1 MARTAERGR
10 PKPVAGLVANHLYS
24 GKPAVGTAPL
34 PHSSQVMLQ
43 SECYRLFSIQMTRLE
58 HLTADTRV
66 TVRRPGA
73 PAPGGRCVVYWM
85 QRAQRAFDNPALDV
99 AVEAANILKQ
109 PVVIFFAP
117 VPFYPR
123 ANLRHYAFL
132 AQGIPD
138 TAERARKR
146 GIGYVLRRYPGHS
159 LLKFCDEVDASLVV
173 GDENPMREP
182 KHWRQLAAKK
192 LSVPLWTVDAD
203 VVIPSKLLEKEQY
216 AARTIRP
223 RLQRRLEQFLTQPSN
238 TTAKV
243 EWEKPRGLEALSD
256 DGSVDLTEEWK
267 NLDRSV
273 HPVNSFRGGATEG
286 LKLLHGFIRHKLADY
301 PEQHGKPEIDGTS
314 RLSPYLH
321 FGHIG
326 PHTVALA
333 VEKSHAPRAAKDDF
347 LDQLITWRELSI
359 NFVHYNSLYDSIES
373 APNWAHR
380 TLAQHSH
387 DKRPVVYSREQLES
401 AQTHDDLWN
410 AAQFQMLHA
419 GWMHN
424 YMRMYW
430 AKKILEWSPSPA
442 AAYQT
447 AIYLNDKYFLD
458 GRDPN
463 GYAGIAWSIA
473 GKFDRPWFDRPIFG
487 SIRYMSGQAA
497 ARKFNAEKYVA
508 QMAELAGHPGQASLG
523 LPFE

>member
-1 MARTAERGR
+1 
-10 PKPVAGLVANHLYS
+10 
-24 GKPAVGTAPL
+24 
-34 PHSSQVMLQ
+34 ML
-43 SECYRLFSIQMTRLE
+43 RLDDLASNP
-58 HLTADTRV
+58 RV

-85 QRAQRAFDNPALDV
+85 QRAQRALDNPALDV
-99 AVEAANILKQ
+99 AVEAANALKQ

-117 VPFYPR
+117 VPFYPH
-123 ANLRHYAFL
+123 ANLRHYTFL
-132 AQGIPD
+132 AQAVPD

-146 GIGYVLRRYPGHS
+146 GIGFVLRRYPDHS
-159 LLKFCDEVDASLVV
+159 LLKFCEEVKASLVV

-182 KHWRQLAAKK
+182 NHWRSLAAKK

-203 VVIPSKLLEKEQY
+203 VIVPSQLLEKEQY
-216 AARTIRP
+216 AARVVRP
-223 RLQRRLEQFLTQPSN
+223 RLQKRLKQFLTQPSN
-238 TTAKV
+238 AKAKIA
-243 EWEKPRGLEALSD
+243 WEKPRGLEVLPD
-256 DGSVDLTEEWK
+256 DGSIDITERWK
-267 NLDRSV
+267 DLDRSV
-273 HPVNSFRGGATEG
+273 QPVDSLRGGTTEG
-286 LKLLHGFIRHKLADY
+286 LKLLHDFIRHKLAHY
-301 PEQHGKPEIDGTS
+301 PERHGKPETDGTS

-333 VEKSHAPRAAKDDF
+333 VEKSRAPRSAKDDF

-359 NFVHYNSLYDSIES
+359 NFVHYNPLYDSIES
-373 APNWAHR
+373 APDWAHR
-380 TLAQHSH
+380 TLAKHAH
-387 DKRPVVYSREQLES
+387 DQRPVVYSREQLER
-401 AQTHDDLWN
+401 AETHDHLWN
-410 AAQFQMLHA
+410 AAQLQMLHA

-442 AAYQT
+442 VAYQT
-447 AIYLNDKYFLD
+447 AVYLNDKYLLD

-487 SIRYMSGQAA
+487 SVRYMSGQAA
-497 ARKFNAEKYVA
+497 AKKFDAGKYIA
-508 QMAELAGHPGQASLG
+508 QMAELAADTRPAGGRA
-523 LPFE
+523 FA

>member
-1 MARTAERGR
+1 
-10 PKPVAGLVANHLYS
+10 
-24 GKPAVGTAPL
+24 
-34 PHSSQVMLQ
+34 ML
-43 SECYRLFSIQMTRLE
+43 RLDDLASNP
-58 HLTADTRV
+58 RV

-85 QRAQRAFDNPALDV
+85 QRAQRALDNPALDV
-99 AVEAANILKQ
+99 AVEAANALKQ

-117 VPFYPR
+117 VPFYPH
-123 ANLRHYAFL
+123 ANLRHYTFL
-132 AQGIPD
+132 AQAVPD

-146 GIGYVLRRYPGHS
+146 GIGFVLRRYPDHS
-159 LLKFCDEVDASLVV
+159 LLKFCEEVKASLVV

-182 KHWRQLAAKK
+182 NHWRSLAAKK

-203 VVIPSKLLEKEQY
+203 VIVPSQLLEKEQY
-216 AARTIRP
+216 AARVVRP
-223 RLQRRLEQFLTQPSN
+223 RLQKRLKQFLTPPSN
-238 TTAKV
+238 AKAKIA
-243 EWEKPRGLEALSD
+243 WEKPRGLEVLPD
-256 DGSVDLTEEWK
+256 DGSIDLTERWK
-267 NLDRSV
+267 DLDRSV
-273 HPVNSFRGGATEG
+273 QPVDSLGGGTTEG
-286 LKLLHGFIRHKLADY
+286 LKLLHDFIRHKLAHY
-301 PEQHGKPEIDGTS
+301 PERHGKPETDGTS

-333 VEKSHAPRAAKDDF
+333 VEKSRAPRSAKDDF

-359 NFVHYNSLYDSIES
+359 NFVHYNPLYDSIES
-373 APNWAHR
+373 APDWAHR
-380 TLAQHSH
+380 TLAKHAH
-387 DKRPVVYSREQLES
+387 DQRPVVYSRKQLER
-401 AQTHDDLWN
+401 AETHDHLWN
-410 AAQFQMLHA
+410 AAQLQMLHA

-442 AAYQT
+442 VAYQT
-447 AIYLNDKYFLD
+447 AVYLNDKYLLD

-487 SIRYMSGQAA
+487 SVRYMSGQAA
-497 ARKFNAEKYVA
+497 AKKFDAGKYIA
-508 QMAELAGHPGQASLG
+508 QMAELAADTRPAGGRA
-523 LPFE
+523 FA